1 MVTEKQET
9 RRCMG
14 SCIAHW
20 AEHRPDNIAID
31 DPADPATRLVTYAEL
46 DRTVTEYAR
55 ALTGAGLKK
64 GDRVCW
70 LGKNSGLYFTLF
82 AACSRAGAV
91 IVPINWRL
99 AASEVA
105 YVLKDTRAALL
116 FCEPGFAET
125 AQKAVAL
132 AGSDTHIIATQ
143 PAGDLQPFDDWLE
156 NTPRSDLPETD
167 PAEGVLQLYTS
178 GTTGNPKGAVL
189 SNDNLFKMRPL
200 VENNP
205 DHAWIDI
212 GPDDSTL
219 AVMPCAHI
227 AGSGIGPIAFYNGA
241 TMMVVPEFH
250 PDSVL
255 DCIDKGLNQFFLV
268 PTALQM
274 LVNYPRAKD
283 TDFSAVRSV
292 TYGAAPI
299 PLELLRQ
306 CIQTMPQALFCQQY
320 GMTETTGTV
329 CILPPEDHDPAGNE
343 RMRGIGIP
351 LPGVEMKIVDEN
363 RREVPPGTI
372 GEIATR
378 SGLNMLY
385 YFNNPEK
392 TAETVDAD
400 GWLYTGD
407 AAVMD
412 EDGYFYIK
420 DRVKDMIISGGENVY
435 PAEVENAIF
444 GHPQV
449 NEVAVIGIPDD
460 RWGEAVKAVISP
472 KTDAGE
478 VDTQS
483 IIDWA
488 RERIAGFKVP
498 KSVDVIPEL
507 PRNASGKILR
517 RELRDPYW
525 EGKDRG
531 VN

>member
-1 MVTEKQET
+1 
-9 RRCMG
+9 
-14 SCIAHW
+14 
-20 AEHRPDNIAID
+20 
-31 DPADPATRLVTYAEL
+31 
-46 DRTVTEYAR
+46 
-55 ALTGAGLKK
+55 
-64 GDRVCW
+64 
-70 LGKNSGLYFTLF
+70 
-82 AACSRAGAV
+82 
-91 IVPINWRL
+91 
-99 AASEVA
+99 
-105 YVLKDTRAALL
+105 
-116 FCEPGFAET
+116 
-125 AQKAVAL
+125 
-132 AGSDTHIIATQ
+132 
-143 PAGDLQPFDDWLE
+143 
-156 NTPRSDLPETD
+156 
-167 PAEGVLQLYTS
+167 
-178 GTTGNPKGAVL
+178 
-189 SNDNLFKMRPL
+189 
-200 VENNP
+200 
-205 DHAWIDI
+205 
-212 GPDDSTL
+212 
-219 AVMPCAHI
+219 
-227 AGSGIGPIAFYNGA
+227 
-241 TMMVVPEFH
+241 
-250 PDSVL
+250 
-255 DCIDKGLNQFFLV
+255 
-268 PTALQM
+268 
-274 LVNYPRAKD
+274 
-283 TDFSAVRSV
+283 
-292 TYGAAPI
+292 
-299 PLELLRQ
+299 
-306 CIQTMPQALFCQQY
+306 
-320 GMTETTGTV
+320 
-329 CILPPEDHDPAGNE
+329 
-343 RMRGIGIP
+343 
-351 LPGVEMKIVDEN
+351 
-363 RREVPPGTI
+363 
-372 GEIATR
+372 
-378 SGLNMLY
+378 MLY

>member
-1 MVTEKQET
+1 MGKET
-9 RRCMG
+9 RICIG
-14 SCIAHW
+14 SSIAYW
-20 AEHRPDNIAID
+20 AETKPDNIALD
-31 DPADPATRLVTYAEL
+31 DPAGTLTYREL
-46 DRTVTEYAR
+46 DVLVSDYA
-55 ALTGAGLKK
+55 GAMIGSGLKK

-82 AACSRAGAV
+82 AAASRAGMV
-91 IVPINWRL
+91 IAPIGWRL
-99 AASEVA
+99 AAPEVA
-105 YVLKDTRAALL
+105 YVLKDTKAPLL
-116 FCEPGFAET
+116 ICEPGFADV
-125 AQKAVAL
+125 AKAAAAEAGTVQTILVAGEADGL
-132 AGSDTHIIATQ
+132 QSLDEWLVKTT
-143 PAGDLQPFDDWLE
+143 PGDLPD
-156 NTPRSDLPETD
+156 TD
-167 PAEGVLQLYTS
+167 PGEGVLQLYTS

-189 SNDNLFKMRPL
+189 TNDNLFKMRPL

-205 DHAWIDI
+205 DHAWIDL
-212 GPDDSTL
+212 GPEDSTL

-241 TMMVVPEFH
+241 TMMVIPEFT
-250 PDSVL
+250 PDAVL

-274 LVNYPRAKD
+274 LVSVPRAKD
-283 TDFSAVRSV
+283 TDFSNLRSI

-299 PLELLRQ
+299 PLALLQQ
-306 CIQTMPQALFCQQY
+306 CIQTMPNALFCQQY

-329 CILPPEDHDPAGNE
+329 CILPPEDHDPNGNE

-351 LPGVEMKIVDEN
+351 LPGVELKIVDE
-363 RREVPPGTI
+363 RRNEVAPGVI

-378 SGLNMLY
+378 SGLNMLH
-385 YFNNPEK
+385 YFNNAEK
-392 TAETVDAD
+392 TVETVDTD

-407 AAVMD
+407 AAIMD

-449 NEVAVIGIPDD
+449 NEVAVIGIPDPK
-460 RWGEAVKAVISP
+460 WGEAVKAVVSP
-472 KTDAGE
+472 KPDAGE
-478 VDTQS
+478 VDTDS
-483 IIDWA
+483 VIAWA

-517 RELRDPYW
+517 RELREPYW
-525 EGKDRG
+525 DGQERG

>member
-1 MVTEKQET
+1 MVVTT
-9 RRCMG
+9 DGDAIRRCM
-14 SCIAHW
+14 SSSIAYW
-20 AEHRPDNIAID
+20 AEHTPDNIALD
-31 DPADPATRLVTYAEL
+31 DNDGLVTYKQL
-46 DRTVTEYAR
+46 DERVTEYAR
-55 ALTGAGLKK
+55 ALAGSGLEK
-64 GDRVCW
+64 GDRICW

-82 AACSRAGAV
+82 AAATRAGLV
-91 IVPINWRL
+91 IAPIGWRL
-99 AASEVA
+99 AAPEVA
-105 YVLKDTRAALL
+105 YVLKDTQAPLL
-116 FCEPGFAET
+116 VCEPEFAGT
-125 AQKAVAL
+125 AQQAAEQ
-132 AGSDTHIIATQ
+132 AGTKIILSTGPADGLTTLDT
-143 PAGDLQPFDDWLE
+143 WLKE
-156 NTPRSDLPETD
+156 TVPGELPETD
-167 PAEGVLQLYTS
+167 PADGTLQLYTS

-189 SNDNLFKMRPL
+189 SSDNLFKMRPL
-200 VENNP
+200 VEGKP
-205 DHAWIDI
+205 EHKWIDLKSGEGI
-212 GPDDSTL
+212 I

-227 AGSGIGPIAFYNGA
+227 AGSGIGPIAFYNGGH
-241 TMMVVPEFH
+241 MMVLPEFT
-250 PDSVL
+250 PDGIF
-255 DCIDKGLNQFFLV
+255 DCVDKGARQFFLV

-274 LVNYPRAKD
+274 LVNHPRAQQ
-283 TDFSAVRSV
+283 TDFSNVHAV

-306 CIQTMPQALFCQQY
+306 CIKTMPNALFCQQY

-329 CILPPEDHDPAGNE
+329 CILPPEDHDPAGND

-363 RREVPPGTI
+363 RQEVPPNTI

-378 SGLNMLY
+378 SGLNMLH

-392 TAETVDAD
+392 TAETVDED

-407 AAVMD
+407 AAIMD

-449 NEVAVIGIPDD
+449 NEVAVIGVPDEK
-460 RWGEAVKAVISP
+460 WGEAVKAVVSP
-472 KTDAGE
+472 KPDAGE
-478 VDTQS
+478 VDTDS
-483 IIDWA
+483 VISWA

-517 RELRDPYW
+517 RELRAPYW
-525 EGKDRG
+525 EGKDRA

>member
-1 MVTEKQET
+1 MSNET
-9 RRCMG
+9 PEIRRCMG
-14 SCIAHW
+14 SSIAYW
-20 AEHRPDNIAID
+20 AERLPDNIALD
-31 DPADPATRLVTYAEL
+31 DAAGVVSYAEL
-46 DRTVTEYAR
+46 DRIVTDYAR
-55 ALTGAGLKK
+55 AFTGSGLKK
-64 GDRVCW
+64 GDRICW
-70 LGKNSGLYFTLF
+70 LGKNSALYFTLF
-82 AACSRAGAV
+82 AAASRAGAV
-91 IVPINWRL
+91 IAPIGWRL
-99 AASEVA
+99 AAPEVA
-105 YVLKDTRAALL
+105 YVLKDSQAVMVI
-116 FCEPGFAET
+116 CEPEFAET
-125 AQKAVAL
+125 AKRAAAETATVKTILVAGEADGL
-132 AGSDTHIIATQ
+132 QSLDAWMDETQ
-143 PAGDLQPFDDWLE
+143 PGDLPA
-156 NTPRSDLPETD
+156 TD

-178 GTTGNPKGAVL
+178 GTTGNPKGVVL
-189 SNDNLFKMRPL
+189 TNDNLFKMRPL
-200 VENNP
+200 VENKP
-205 DHAWIDI
+205 EHAWIDI

-241 TMMVVPEFH
+241 TMMVIPEFH
-250 PDSVL
+250 PDTVL
-255 DCIDKGLNQFFLV
+255 DCVDKGLNQFFLV

-274 LVNYPRAKD
+274 LVNWPRAKE
-283 TDFSAVRSV
+283 TDFSSVRSV

-329 CILPPEDHDPAGNE
+329 CILPPEDHDPEGNE

-351 LPGVEMKIVDEN
+351 LPGVELRIVDEQHN
-363 RREVPPGTI
+363 EVPPNTI

-378 SGLNMLY
+378 SGLNMLH

-392 TAETVDAD
+392 TAETVDSD

-407 AAVMD
+407 AAIMD

-460 RWGEAVKAVISP
+460 KWGEAVKAVVSP
-472 KTDAGE
+472 KPDAGE
-478 VDTQS
+478 
-483 IIDWA
+483 IDADSVIAWA

-517 RELRDPYW
+517 RELRAPYW
-525 EGKDRG
+525 EGKERG

>member
-1 MVTEKQET
+1 MTGTEK
-9 RRCMG
+9 RICMG
-14 SCIAHW
+14 SSIRYW
-20 AEHRPDNIAID
+20 ADRNPDNIALD
-31 DPADPATRLVTYAEL
+31 DPAGVLTYAEL
-46 DRTVTEYAR
+46 DRIVTDYAR
-55 ALTGAGLKK
+55 AMTGADLKK

-82 AACSRAGAV
+82 AAASRVGLV
-91 IVPINWRL
+91 IAPIGWRL
-99 AASEVA
+99 AAPEVA
-105 YVLKDTRAALL
+105 YVLKDTQAPLL
-116 FCEPGFAET
+116 ICEPEFAET
-125 AQKAVAL
+125 ARKAAADAGTVRMILAAGEADGLQAL
-132 AGSDTHIIATQ
+132 DE
-143 PAGDLQPFDDWLE
+143 WLVKTVPG
-156 NTPRSDLPETD
+156 NLPETD
-167 PAEGVLQLYTS
+167 TAEGVLQLYTS

-189 SNDNLFKMRPL
+189 TNDNLFKLRPL
-200 VENNP
+200 VENKP
-205 DHAWIDI
+205 EHAWIDI

-241 TMMVVPEFH
+241 TMMVIPEFT
-250 PDSVL
+250 PDGVL

-274 LVNYPRAKD
+274 LVSVPRAKE
-283 TDFSAVRSV
+283 TDFSSLRSV

-306 CIQTMPQALFCQQY
+306 CIQTMPKALFCQQY

-329 CILPPEDHDPAGNE
+329 CILPPEDHDPNGNE

-351 LPGVEMKIVDEN
+351 LPSVEMKIVDEN
-363 RREVPPGTI
+363 RQEVPPGTI

-378 SGLNMLY
+378 SGLNMLH

-392 TAETVDAD
+392 TAETVDKD

-407 AAVMD
+407 AAIMD

-449 NEVAVIGIPDD
+449 NEVAVIGIPHEK
-460 RWGEAVKAVISP
+460 WGEAVKAVVSP
-472 KTDAGE
+472 KAGVEE
-478 VDTQS
+478 VDTDS
-483 IIDWA
+483 IISWA

-517 RELRDPYW
+517 RELRAPYW
-525 EGKDRG
+525 EGQERG

>member
-1 MVTEKQET
+1 MTET
-9 RRCMG
+9 RRSMG
-14 SCIAHW
+14 SSISHW
-20 AEHRPDNIAID
+20 AAKTPDGLAID
-31 DPADPATRLVTYAEL
+31 DNDGLVSYAEL
-46 DRTVTEYAR
+46 DRRVDQYA
-55 ALTGAGLKK
+55 AAMIGAGLVK
-64 GDRVCW
+64 GDRICW

-82 AACSRAGAV
+82 AAADRAGLV
-91 IVPINWRL
+91 IAPIGWRL
-99 AASEVA
+99 TAPEVS
-105 YVLKDTRAALL
+105 YVLKDTRAPPVI
-116 FCEPGFAET
+116 CEPAFVAT
-125 AQKAVAL
+125 AKAAADL
-132 AGSDTHIIATQ
+132 AGTSPHLICTAAGSELPSLADWVAVNPSAHPDGKL
-143 PAGDLQPFDDWLE
+143 PA
-156 NTPRSDLPETD
+156 SD
-167 PAEGVLQLYTS
+167 PADGVLQLYTS

-189 SNDNLFKMRPL
+189 SSNNLFKLRPL
-200 VENNP
+200 IEGKP
-205 DHAWIDI
+205 EHAWIDLKP
-212 GPDDSTL
+212 GDRTL
-219 AVMPCAHI
+219 GVMPVAHI
-227 AGSGIGPIAFYNGA
+227 AGSGIGAIAFYSGA
-241 TMMVVPEFH
+241 TLMVIPEFH
-250 PDSVL
+250 PDHML

-274 LVNYPRAKD
+274 LVNWPRAKT
-283 TDFSAVRSV
+283 TDFSRVRSV

-351 LPGVEMKIVDEN
+351 LPSVEMKIVDEN

-378 SGLNMLY
+378 SILNMIH
-385 YFNNPEK
+385 YFNNEEK
-392 TAETVDAD
+392 TRETIDED

-449 NEVAVIGIPDD
+449 HEVAVIGVPDPK
-460 RWGEAVKAVISP
+460 WGEAVKAVISP
-472 KTDAGE
+472 KPGVDQ
-478 VDTQS
+478 VDTDS
-483 IIDWA
+483 IIAWA

-498 KSVDVIPEL
+498 KSVDVIADL

-517 RELRDPYW
+517 RELRAPYW
-525 EGKDRG
+525 EGQERG

>member
-1 MVTEKQET
+1 MIET

-14 SCIAHW
+14 SSIAHW
-20 AEHRPDNIAID
+20 AAKTPDNIAID
-31 DPADPATRLVTYAEL
+31 DPNGLVSYSALDEQVTTYAQ
-46 DRTVTEYAR
+46 AF
-55 ALTGAGLKK
+55 TGAGLAK
-64 GDRVCW
+64 GDRICY

-82 AACSRAGAV
+82 AAASRAGVV
-91 IVPINWRL
+91 IAPIGWRL
-99 AASEVA
+99 AAPEVA
-105 YVLKDTRAALL
+105 YVLKDTKAPLL
-116 FCEPGFAET
+116 ICEPAFAET
-125 AQKAVAL
+125 AQNAAAEAATVETIL
-132 AGSDTHIIATQ
+132 CTEAGT
-143 PAGDLQPFDDWLE
+143 DLQSLTEWVAA
-156 NTPRSDLPETD
+156 TAVGDLPE
-167 PAEGVLQLYTS
+167 PNPSEGVLQLYTS

-189 SNDNLFKMRPL
+189 TGDNLFKFRPL
-200 VENNP
+200 VEDKP
-205 DHAWIDI
+205 EHAWIDLKP
-212 GPDDSTL
+212 GDSTL

-241 TMMVVPEFH
+241 TMMVIPEFH
-250 PDSVL
+250 PDHVL
-255 DCIDKGLNQFFLV
+255 DCVDKGLNQFFLV

-274 LVNYPRAKD
+274 LVGWPRAKE
-283 TDFSAVRSV
+283 TDFSSVRSV

-299 PLELLRQ
+299 PLELLRE
-306 CIQTMPQALFCQQY
+306 CINTMPKALFCQQY

-351 LPGVEMKIVDEN
+351 LPSVEMKIVDEN
-363 RREVPPGTI
+363 HQEVPPNTI

-378 SGLNMLY
+378 SGLNMLH
-385 YFNNPEK
+385 YFNNDVK
-392 TAETVDAD
+392 TAETIDAD

-449 NEVAVIGIPDD
+449 NEVAVIGIPDAK
-460 RWGEAVKAVISP
+460 WGEAVKAVISP
-472 KTDAGE
+472 KPDAGE
-478 VDTQS
+478 VDTDS
-483 IIDWA
+483 IIAWA

-498 KSVDVIPEL
+498 KTVDVIPEL

-517 RELRDPYW
+517 RELRA
-525 EGKDRG
+525 
-531 VN
+531 

>member
-1 MVTEKQET
+1 MSTEGQGI

-14 SCIAHW
+14 SSIAYW
-20 AEHRPDNIAID
+20 AERNPDNIALD
-31 DPADPATRLVTYAEL
+31 DQTGLVTYAEL
-46 DRTVTEYAR
+46 DRIASDYA
-55 ALTGAGLKK
+55 GAFIGSGLKK

-82 AACSRAGAV
+82 AAASRAGTV
-91 IVPINWRL
+91 ISPIGWRL
-99 AASEVA
+99 TVPEIA
-105 YVLKDTRAALL
+105 YMLKDTQAPLL
-116 FCEPGFAET
+116 ICEPEFAET
-125 AQKAVAL
+125 AKQAAAQAGTVQTILVAGEADGL
-132 AGSDTHIIATQ
+132 QSLDEWLVKTQ
-143 PAGDLQPFDDWLE
+143 PGDLPQ
-156 NTPRSDLPETD
+156 TD

-178 GTTGNPKGAVL
+178 GTTGHPKGAVL
-189 SNDNLFKMRPL
+189 TNDNLFKMRPL
-200 VENNP
+200 VENKP
-205 DHAWIDI
+205 EHAWIHLSP
-212 GPDDSTL
+212 GDSTL

-227 AGSGIGPIAFYNGA
+227 AGSGIAGIAFYNGA
-241 TMMVVPEFH
+241 TMMVIPEFH

-255 DCIDKGLNQFFLV
+255 DCVDKGLTQFFLV

-274 LVNYPRAKD
+274 LVGWPRAKE
-283 TDFSAVRSV
+283 TDFSSVRSV

-306 CIQTMPQALFCQQY
+306 CIKTMPKALFCQQY
-320 GMTETTGTV
+320 GMTETTGTICV
-329 CILPPEDHDPAGNE
+329 LPPEDHDPAGNE

-363 RREVPPGTI
+363 RQEVPPGTI

-378 SGLNMLY
+378 SDLNMLH

-392 TAETVDAD
+392 AAETVDSD

-407 AAVMD
+407 AAIMD

-420 DRVKDMIISGGENVY
+420 DRVKDMIITGGENVY

-449 NEVAVIGIPDD
+449 NEVAVIGVPDD
-460 RWGEAVKAVISP
+460 KWGEAVKAVVSP
-472 KTDAGE
+472 KPDAGE
-478 VDTQS
+478 VDTDS
-483 IIDWA
+483 IIAWA
-488 RERIAGFKVP
+488 KERIAGFKVP
-498 KSVDVIPEL
+498 KTIDVIPEL

-525 EGKDRG
+525 KGKERG

>member
-1 MVTEKQET
+1 MTET

-14 SCIAHW
+14 SSIAHW
-20 AEHRPDNIAID
+20 AVKTPDNIAID
-31 DPADPATRLVTYAEL
+31 DPEGMVSYAEL
-46 DRTVTEYAR
+46 DRRVTEYAR
-55 ALTGAGLKK
+55 AFTGAGLSK
-64 GDRVCW
+64 GDRICW

-82 AACSRAGAV
+82 AAASRAGMV
-91 IVPINWRL
+91 IAPIGWRL
-99 AASEVA
+99 AAPEVA
-105 YVLKDTRAALL
+105 YVLKDTRAPLL
-116 FCEPGFAET
+116 ICEPEFAET
-125 AQKAVAL
+125 AKKAAEQAPDTKTILCTKSGTDLPTLADFVA
-132 AGSDTHIIATQ
+132 DT
-143 PAGDLQPFDDWLE
+143 PSG
-156 NTPRSDLPETD
+156 DLPETD

-189 SNDNLFKMRPL
+189 TSDNLFKLRPL
-200 VENNP
+200 VEDKP
-205 DHAWIDI
+205 EHAWIDLKP
-212 GPDDSTL
+212 GDSTL

-241 TMMVVPEFH
+241 TMMVIPEFH

-274 LVNYPRAKD
+274 LVNWPRAKD
-283 TDFSAVRSV
+283 TAFSSVRSV

-306 CIQTMPQALFCQQY
+306 CLQTMPKALFCQQY
-320 GMTETTGTV
+320 GMTETTGTI
-329 CILPPEDHDPAGNE
+329 CILRPEDHDPAGNE
-343 RMRGIGIP
+343 RMRGIGIA
-351 LPGVEMKIVDEN
+351 LPGVELKIVDEN
-363 RREVPPGTI
+363 RQEVPPGTI

-378 SGLNMLY
+378 SGLNMLH

-407 AAVMD
+407 AAIMD

-449 NEVAVIGIPDD
+449 NEVAVIGIPDAK
-460 RWGEAVKAVISP
+460 WGEAVKAVVSP
-472 KTDAGE
+472 KPDAGE
-478 VDTQS
+478 VDTDS
-483 IIDWA
+483 IIAWA

-517 RELRDPYW
+517 RELRAPYW
-525 EGKDRG
+525 DGQERG

>member
-1 MVTEKQET
+1 MTET

-14 SCIAHW
+14 SSIAHW
-20 AEHRPDNIAID
+20 AAKTPDNLAID
-31 DPADPATRLVTYAEL
+31 CPSGQLSYAEL
-46 DRTVTEYAR
+46 DQAVTGYAR
-55 ALTGAGLKK
+55 AFVGAGL
-64 GDRVCW
+64 GPGSRICW

-82 AACSRAGAV
+82 AAASRAGMV
-91 IVPINWRL
+91 IAPIGWRL
-99 AASEVA
+99 AAPEVA
-105 YVLKDTRAALL
+105 YVLENTQAPLL
-116 FCEPGFAET
+116 ICEPEFADVAKAAASQAGTPSILCTEDGTDLQALDSWRDET
-125 AQKAVAL
+125 A
-132 AGSDTHIIATQ
+132 
-143 PAGDLQPFDDWLE
+143 AGDLPQ
-156 NTPRSDLPETD
+156 TD

-189 SNDNLFKMRPL
+189 TSDNLFGMRPL
-200 VENNP
+200 VEGHP
-205 DHAWIDI
+205 DHKWIDLKS
-212 GPDDSTL
+212 GESTL

-241 TMMVVPEFH
+241 TMMVIPEFT
-250 PDSVL
+250 PDAVL
-255 DCIDKGLNQFFLV
+255 DCVDKGLNQFFLV

-274 LVNYPRAKD
+274 LVNHPRAQE
-283 TDFSAVRSV
+283 TDFSNVQSV

-306 CIQTMPQALFCQQY
+306 CIQTMPKALFCQQY

-329 CILPPEDHDPAGNE
+329 CILPPEDHDPDGNE
-343 RMRGIGIP
+343 RMRGIGVP
-351 LPGVEMKIVDEN
+351 LPGVELKIVDEERN
-363 RREVPPGTI
+363 EVPPNTI

-378 SGLNMLY
+378 SGLNMLH
-385 YFNNPEK
+385 YFNNEEK
-392 TAETVDAD
+392 TKETVDDD

-449 NEVAVIGIPDD
+449 NEVAVIGIPDEK
-460 RWGEAVKAVISP
+460 WGEAVKAVVSP
-472 KTDAGE
+472 KPGVDQ
-478 VDTQS
+478 VDTES
-483 IIDWA
+483 VIAHA

-498 KSVDVIPEL
+498 KSVDVIAAL

-525 EGKDRG
+525 EGQERG

>member
-1 MVTEKQET
+1 MTET
-9 RRCMG
+9 RRCIG
-14 SCIAHW
+14 SSIAQW
-20 AEHRPDNIAID
+20 AAKTPDNIAID
-31 DPADPATRLVTYAEL
+31 DPDGLVSYAEL
-46 DRTVTEYAR
+46 DRRVSEYA
-55 ALTGAGLKK
+55 AAFVGAGLSK
-64 GDRVCW
+64 GDRICY

-82 AACSRAGAV
+82 AAASRAGMV
-91 IVPINWRL
+91 IAPIGWRL
-99 AASEVA
+99 AAPEVA
-105 YVLKDTRAALL
+105 YVLKDTKAPLL
-116 FCEPGFAET
+116 ICEVEFAEI
-125 AQKAVAL
+125 AANAAAE
-132 AGSDTHIIATQ
+132 AGSVKTILTTRPIGDQLTLADWVKATPPGPIEQ
-143 PAGDLQPFDDWLE
+143 C
-156 NTPRSDLPETD
+156 D

-189 SNDNLFKMRPL
+189 SNDNLFKLRPL
-200 VENNP
+200 VENKP
-205 DHAWIDI
+205 EHAWIDLKP
-212 GPDDSTL
+212 GDSTL

-241 TMMVVPEFH
+241 TMMVIPEFH
-250 PDSVL
+250 PDHVL
-255 DCIDKGLNQFFLV
+255 DCVDKGLNQFFLV

-274 LVNYPRAKD
+274 LVNWPRAKD
-283 TDFSAVRSV
+283 TDFSSIRSV

-306 CIQTMPQALFCQQY
+306 CIKTMPQALFCQQY

-329 CILPPEDHDPAGNE
+329 CILPPEDHDPEGNE
-343 RMRGIGIP
+343 RMRGIGVP
-351 LPGVEMKIVDEN
+351 LPSVEIRIVDEN
-363 RREVPPGTI
+363 HQEVPPNTI

-378 SGLNMLY
+378 SGLNMLH
-385 YFNNPEK
+385 YFNNDAK
-392 TAETVDAD
+392 TAETIDAD

-449 NEVAVIGIPDD
+449 NEVAVIGIPDAK
-460 RWGEAVKAVISP
+460 WGEAVKAVVSP
-472 KTDAGE
+472 KPGVED
-478 VDTQS
+478 VDTES
-483 IIDWA
+483 VMSWA

-498 KSVDVIPEL
+498 KSVDVIAEL

-517 RELRDPYW
+517 RELRAPYW
-525 EGKDRG
+525 EGQERG

>member
-1 MVTEKQET
+1 MTET

-14 SCIAHW
+14 SSIAYW
-20 AEHRPDNIAID
+20 AMETPDNIAID
-31 DPADPATRLVTYAEL
+31 DSDGLVSYAEL
-46 DRTVTEYAR
+46 DRRVTAYAR
-55 ALTGAGLKK
+55 TFVGAGLKK
-64 GDRVCW
+64 GDRICW

-82 AACSRAGAV
+82 AAASRAGLV
-91 IVPINWRL
+91 IAPIGWRL
-99 AASEVA
+99 AAPEVA
-105 YVLKDTRAALL
+105 YVLKDTRAPLL
-116 FCEPGFAET
+116 ICEPGFVET
-125 AQKAVAL
+125 AKQAAQEAPDTKTIVCTKSGTDLTAL
-132 AGSDTHIIATQ
+132 ADFVASTT
-143 PAGDLQPFDDWLE
+143 PGDLPQC
-156 NTPRSDLPETD
+156 D

-189 SNDNLFKMRPL
+189 TNDNMFKLREL
-200 VENNP
+200 IKGHP
-205 DHAWIDI
+205 DHDWAQL
-212 GPDDSTL
+212 GSGDSTL

-227 AGSGIGPIAFYNGA
+227 AGSGIGPVAFYNGA
-241 TMMVVPEFH
+241 TMMVIPEFH

-255 DCIDKGLNQFFLV
+255 DCIDKGVNQFFLV

-274 LVNYPRAKD
+274 LVNWPRAKD
-283 TDFSAVRSV
+283 TDFSSVRSV

-306 CIQTMPQALFCQQY
+306 CIQTMPKALFCQQY

-329 CILPPEDHDPAGNE
+329 CILPPQDHDPDGNE
-343 RMRGIGIP
+343 RMRGIGVA
-351 LPGVEMKIVDEN
+351 LPGVELKIVDKD
-363 RREVPPGTI
+363 RKEVPPGTI

-378 SGLNMLY
+378 SGLNMLHY
-385 YFNNPEK
+385 YDNPEK

-449 NEVAVIGIPDD
+449 NEVAVIGIPDSK
-460 RWGEAVKAVISP
+460 WGEAVKAVVSP
-472 KTDAGE
+472 KPGVTE
-478 VDTQS
+478 VDTES
-483 IIDWA
+483 VIAWA
-488 RERIAGFKVP
+488 KERIAGFKVP
-498 KSVDVIPEL
+498 KTVDVIAEL

-517 RELRDPYW
+517 RELRAPYW
-525 EGKDRG
+525 EDNDRG